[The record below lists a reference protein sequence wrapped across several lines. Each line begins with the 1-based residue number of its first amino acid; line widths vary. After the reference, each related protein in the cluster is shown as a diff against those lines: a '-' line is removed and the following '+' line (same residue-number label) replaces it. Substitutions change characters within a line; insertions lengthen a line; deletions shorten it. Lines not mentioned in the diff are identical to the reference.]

1 MDSICLAF
9 FALMIVASLDL
20 GSSASKSTSKNSTCS
35 QMKEPC
41 LLPYCYCNYK
51 SIPGGLELE
60 ATPQM
65 VLITYQGYIDEDIFD
80 LIYENLWQPK
90 FINPDGCRL
99 GMTIFSAYEG
109 SNNCSIHKLYTI
121 GYEISLGVS
130 GGDAASW
137 DSTVVSQRHNLTEG
151 SVLDVDHIQGM
162 RANKELPGGD
172 PQFKALVDNG
182 FSYDSS
188 LLYVPTTQSEM
199 TPWPFTID
207 LPLKDLKFT
216 PEKTQSAP
224 TIAYNGV
231 WEVPIVRLVATSS
244 SESQPRQCTFM
255 RDCMSGMKTTEDVE
269 RLLMQ
274 MLNGRRKSNR
284 APMMIN
290 LDIKTLKNQRMM
302 LGLRNFLRNIL
313 HGDYEDIWVV
323 SIEQMLDWVR
333 APTSSKSL
341 SRGQSVDICTRNRK
355 YHRCDPTH
363 ERKGRPSSNFRVFMN
378 VEVLYIYQ
386 SVFLVVFYI
395 VLVRYD
401 RMQANKKK

>member
-1 MDSICLAF
+1 MDSKWIALA
-9 FALMIVASLDL
+9 LVVV
-20 GSSASKSTSKNSTCS
+20 SASIDLTMGASKPSLNDTCAN
-35 QMKEPC
+35 MKEPC
-41 LLPYCYCNYK
+41 LLPYCYCSYK
-51 SIPGGLELE
+51 NIPGGLSLAE
-60 ATPQM
+60 TPQM
-65 VLITYQGYIDEDIFD
+65 IVLTYQGYVDESIFE
-80 LIYENLWQPK
+80 LIYENTWEPK

-99 GMTIFSAYEG
+99 GMTIFATYEG
-109 SNNCSIHKLYTI
+109 SNNCSMHKLYTI
-121 GYEISLGVS
+121 GYEMALNVLGSDGV
-130 GGDAASW
+130 DW

-207 LPLKDLKFT
+207 MPLQDLKFT

-231 WEVPIVRLVATSS
+231 WEVPIVRLVATGSTA
-244 SESQPRQCTFM
+244 SEPRQCTFM

-274 MLNGRRKSNR
+274 MLNGRKLSNR

-302 LGLRNFLRNIL
+302 LGLRNFLKTVL
-313 HGDYEDIWVV
+313 HG
-323 SIEQMLDWVR
+323 
-333 APTSSKSL
+333 
-341 SRGQSVDICTRNRK
+341 N
-355 YHRCDPTH
+355 
-363 ERKGRPSSNFRVFMN
+363 
-378 VEVLYIYQ
+378 
-386 SVFLVVFYI
+386 VVFHNIFYCYFPSCLI
-395 VLVRYD
+395 FVCSVLLD
-401 RMQANKKK
+401 L